1 MATSFFF
8 LLFAKFCSYKD
19 TQDLRTKVPW
29 ENFEITFLD
38 VWNRLVLS
46 NEVFRISPLHKGH
59 PVAKVTDKKVL
70 ETFLSRE

>member
-1 MATSFFF
+1 M
-8 LLFAKFCSYKD
+8 
-19 TQDLRTKVPW
+19 PW

-46 NEVFRISPLHKGH
+46 NEVFRSPLHEGH
-59 PVAKVTDKKVL
+59 PVAKVTDTKVL

>member
-46 NEVFRISPLHKGH
+46 NEFFRISPLHKGH
-59 PVAKVTDKKVL
+59 PVAKVTGTKVL

>member
-1 MATSFFF
+1 M
-8 LLFAKFCSYKD
+8 
-19 TQDLRTKVPW
+19 PW

-59 PVAKVTDKKVL
+59 PVAKVTDTKVL
-70 ETFLSRE
+70 ETFLSGE